1 MNVQSTMDVCKLRK
15 EPFICEHSLVIVR
28 NDEIGML
35 INNSIGVNYWLCNND
50 KAVLCWHKNGND
62 DKSLLL
68 NIKDTDTSA

>member
-15 EPFICEHSLVIVR
+15 EPFIYEHSLVIVG

-50 KAVLCWHKNGND
+50 KAVLC
-62 DKSLLL
+62 
-68 NIKDTDTSA
+68 